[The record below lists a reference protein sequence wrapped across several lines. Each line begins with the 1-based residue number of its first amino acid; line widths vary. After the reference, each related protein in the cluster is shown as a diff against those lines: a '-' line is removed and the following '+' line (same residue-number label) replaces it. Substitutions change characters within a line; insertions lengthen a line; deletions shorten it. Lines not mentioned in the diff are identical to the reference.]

1 MTNQDTTAT
10 IELHV
15 EGMHCSACAAS
26 VRRALAGVEGV
37 ADASVSHGDELA
49 RVTGTALPEDQ
60 LLEAVR
66 KAGYTASVRAEQ
78 RSVAA
83 QRTEIEHLQHTTAA
97 RWRRLL
103 IIGAVGTVLIH
114 AIQWLGPPLGLERG
128 GVGPMWTIAAIA
140 TFVQI
145 VVGSAFYRSAWSA
158 ARVRTTNMDTLIAI
172 GATAAYVLSWVSL
185 LGGENG
191 VPLYFGESAALLTL
205 ISLGHWLEA
214 RTTSQAG
221 SAVRELLS
229 LQPDSVTRLDR
240 ESDRTGRVVP
250 SEEIGEGELILLR
263 PGERVAVDG
272 IILDG
277 ESTLD
282 ESIVTGE
289 SMPVDRGP
297 GDEVIA
303 GAINLG
309 GVLVVRTTVDGRH
322 TTVARI
328 AEMVRSAQM
337 SRTEIQRLAD
347 RVSAVFVPAVLIIA
361 GLTVLGWAIVGGGG
375 GGDLVGGV
383 IAATTVLVIS
393 CPCALGL
400 ATPTAIMVGSG
411 EASRRGIFIKSA
423 HALELL
429 ARVSAVFFD
438 KTGTLTHGRPRVI
451 DAADDVLELAAAVA
465 AGSNHPLSRAIVEEA
480 ESRGLRYEPATNV
493 HESAGVGITG
503 TTSAGRVEIVG
514 GERAQGVESDRAEDE
529 PGGTVSAV
537 IVDGERRGTI
547 RFFDSPRPDAPATIE
562 ALHRNGITTSI
573 LSGDRAAAA
582 EAVGE
587 QVGIDPADVH
597 AGLSPEEKVERVRAY
612 QADGAVAAFVGDGI
626 NDAAA
631 LVAVSADG
639 GVGIAMGAGS
649 NVAIE
654 SADVVVPGEQRYAHG
669 ALLDI
674 GRRTLATI
682 KQNLFFS
689 FVYNSLAIPA
699 AALGLLGTSG
709 PVIAAIAMAMS
720 DLCVIGNSLRL
731 KANLARE
738 RMRETRRR
746 VPAD

>member
-1 MTNQDTTAT
+1 
-10 IELHV
+10 
-15 EGMHCSACAAS
+15 
-26 VRRALAGVEGV
+26 
-37 ADASVSHGDELA
+37 
-49 RVTGTALPEDQ
+49 
-60 LLEAVR
+60 
-66 KAGYTASVRAEQ
+66 
-78 RSVAA
+78 
-83 QRTEIEHLQHTTAA
+83 
-97 RWRRLL
+97 
-103 IIGAVGTVLIH
+103 
-114 AIQWLGPPLGLERG
+114 
-128 GVGPMWTIAAIA
+128 
-140 TFVQI
+140 
-145 VVGSAFYRSAWSA
+145 GSAFYRSAWSA
-158 ARVRTTNMDTLIAI
+158 ARVGTTNMDTLIAI

-185 LGGENG
+185 LGGQNG

-214 RTTSQAG
+214 RTTSQTG

-229 LQPDSVTRLDR
+229 LQPDSVTRLDG

-250 SEEIGEGELILLR
+250 SEQIGEGELILLR

-272 IILDG
+272 LILNG

-297 GDEVIA
+297 GDGVIA
-303 GAINLG
+303 GAINLS
-309 GVLVVRTTVDGRH
+309 GVLVVRTSVDGRH

-361 GLTVLGWAIVGGGG
+361 VITVLGWVMLG

-400 ATPTAIMVGSG
+400 ATPTAIMVASG

-438 KTGTLTHGRPRVI
+438 KTGTLTQGRPRVI
-451 DAADDVLELAAAVA
+451 DADDDVLVLAAAVA

-480 ESRGLRYEPATNV
+480 ELRGLQFGSATGV
-493 HESAGVGITG
+493 HESAGVGISG
-503 TTSAGRVEIVG
+503 TTSAGRVEIVAG
-514 GERAQGVESDRAEDE
+514 DRAQDAGAESAKDE
-529 PGGTVSAV
+529 QGGTVSAV
-537 IVDGERRGTI
+537 IVDGERHGTI
-547 RFFDSPRPDAPATIE
+547 RFFDPPRPDALATIE
-562 ALHRNGITTSI
+562 ALHRNGVRTSI
-573 LSGDRAAAA
+573 LSGDRKAAA

-587 QVGIDPADVH
+587 QVGIAPDDVH
-597 AGLSPEEKVERVRAY
+597 AQLSPEEKVERVRAY

-654 SADVVVPGEQRYAHG
+654 SADVVVPGDHLYSLV

-699 AALGLLGTSG
+699 AALGMLGMSG
-709 PVIAAIAMAMS
+709 PVIAAIAMALS

-738 RMRETRRR
+738 RVRQSRRT
-746 VPAD
+746 